1 MNNLCYGMKVINIT
15 QLPGGSFSHPN
26 GAMDMAGSDA
36 GIDFWF
42 AQGRWKCIAGPW
54 GNGTYFFTAV
64 DAKGNVEKVH
74 CADGKDRVVTLA
86 LTHSAKKYVKT
97 KLGAI
102 YENGIPLYE
111 EGTVGK
117 ATGNHIHYEV
127 AEGIRTTKYYNS
139 KLRVYQMTGEL
150 NPIKVTFVN
159 KAFSR
164 VASSSLGKASLKYC
178 DKLTYKAD
186 PVKTYKVT
194 AKSGLR
200 LRKDAGTTSDILVL
214 MPLNTVVTYLNNK
227 KTVNNTPWFNV
238 KATVNGKTYQGW
250 CSSEWLG

>member
-74 CADGKDRVVTLA
+74 CADGKDRVVTIA

-102 YENGIPLYE
+102 YQNGIPLYE

-117 ATGNHIHYEV
+117 ATGNHIH
-127 AEGIRTTKYYNS
+127 
-139 KLRVYQMTGEL
+139 
-150 NPIKVTFVN
+150 
-159 KAFSR
+159 
-164 VASSSLGKASLKYC
+164 
-178 DKLTYKAD
+178 
-186 PVKTYKVT
+186 
-194 AKSGLR
+194 
-200 LRKDAGTTSDILVL
+200 
-214 MPLNTVVTYLNNK
+214 
-227 KTVNNTPWFNV
+227 
-238 KATVNGKTYQGW
+238 
-250 CSSEWLG
+250 